1 MLTLANVRDWLKKY
15 NIAQYYFVG
24 KLDTSKEN
32 ALCVYNR
39 KRSGATVMALG
50 GLSSYDIKA
59 VSLLLHCSKNAVQAE
74 QMAVTLFEKIKLE
87 ENLIINNSPIYYIA
101 MKVPEPVCVGTD
113 ENGVYEYVI
122 EFDLYYRKGMINN
135 G

>member
-1 MLTLANVRDWLKKY
+1 MLTLAEVRDWLKSY
-15 NIAQYYFVG
+15 EIAQHYFVG

-39 KRSGATVMALG
+39 KRSGAPVMALG
-50 GLSSYDIKA
+50 GVSSYDIKS

-74 QMAVTLFEKIKLE
+74 KTAITLFEKLRAERELK
-87 ENLIINNSPIYYIA
+87 INGVPIYYIS
-101 MKVPEPVCVGTD
+101 MQVPEPVAVGTD
-113 ENGVYEYVI
+113 DNGVYEYVI
-122 EFDLYYRKGMINN
+122 EFDLYYEKGMINN

>member
-15 NIAQYYFVG
+15 NIAKHYFVG

-39 KRSGATVMALG
+39 KRSGAPVMALG
-50 GLSSYDIKA
+50 GLSSYNIKA
-59 VSLLLHCSKNAVQAE
+59 ISLLLHCSKNAVQAE
-74 QMAVTLFEKIKLE
+74 QMAITLFEKISSE
-87 ENLIINNSPIYYIA
+87 EKLIINNIPIYYIA
-101 MKVPEPVCVGTD
+101 LQVPEPVAIGTD

-122 EFDLYYRKGMINN
+122 EFDLYYKKG
-135 G
+135 